1 MLPTER
7 MPTAGKLVAAL
18 GFAGL
23 AWQATRI
30 VKEIWPVEQD
40 FGQFSPFAALVGLWA
55 GWFVVG
61 RRLGRGYASAI
72 SAGLT
77 GLFALVFWNFLLLSF
92 YEMIGRSL
100 DLRYKG
106 VVDAVTG
113 IFEIAAD
120 YAANVYYWPLI
131 GFLVIGAAVVG
142 VMAEFAAR
150 RLF

>member
-1 MLPTER
+1 
-7 MPTAGKLVAAL
+7 
-18 GFAGL
+18 
-23 AWQATRI
+23 
-30 VKEIWPVEQD
+30 
-40 FGQFSPFAALVGLWA
+40 
-55 GWFVVG
+55 
-61 RRLGRGYASAI
+61 
-72 SAGLT
+72 
-77 GLFALVFWNFLLLSF
+77 
-92 YEMIGRSL
+92 MIGRSL